1 VGGDDDRHRI
11 LPAQLGQQVEDPG
24 RGARVQVAGR
34 LVGQQQVRG
43 VDQGRAMATR
53 CCSPPAAAP
62 SPVVGLL
69 VTAAEL
75 HARADLEVVDA
86 AERDLTEDALAAL
99 SAARPITQPSGT
111 GLSGT
116 GTSGAPVTGQ
126 PDEVQTSGRT

>member
-1 VGGDDDRHRI
+1 
-11 LPAQLGQQVEDPG
+11 
-24 RGARVQVAGR
+24 
-34 LVGQQQVRG
+34 
-43 VDQGRAMATR
+43 M
-53 CCSPPAAAP
+53 
-62 SPVVGLL
+62 VGLL

-99 SAARPITQPSGT
+99 AAAQPSGT

>member
-1 VGGDDDRHRI
+1 
-11 LPAQLGQQVEDPG
+11 
-24 RGARVQVAGR
+24 
-34 LVGQQQVRG
+34 
-43 VDQGRAMATR
+43 
-53 CCSPPAAAP
+53 
-62 SPVVGLL
+62 VVGLL

-99 SAARPITQPSGT
+99 AAGGPVTQPSGT

>member
-1 VGGDDDRHRI
+1 MLAAVLRRQRAY
-11 LPAQLGQQVEDPG
+11 LLAELRSLAE
-24 RGARVQVAGR
+24 AR
-34 LVGQQQVRG
+34 
-43 VDQGRAMATR
+43 
-53 CCSPPAAAP
+53 AAAP

-99 SAARPITQPSGT
+99 AAAQPPSGT